1 MMLLGLDISHLVLEL
16 SLVTYCGDIMERF
29 IFLRYINNPVTHFSD
44 KNAIKKLFTG
54 GDEPA
59 VKK

>member
-44 KNAIKKLFTG
+44 KNASKKLFTAD
-54 GDEPA
+54 DEPA